1 MGRNRRVVITGMGA
15 ITPIGNTVPEYWAGL
30 IAGQSGADYITRFD
44 ASEYDTK
51 FACEV
56 KNFDAVA
63 RLDRKTVARTDIY
76 SQLALAATD
85 EAINDAGLNAENI
98 NPERSGVVFG
108 SGIGGMTTYHAQQKI
123 LFEQGP
129 SRISPF
135 FVPMMISDIAA
146 GLVSMRYN
154 LKGPNFATTSACAT
168 SSNAIADAFMLIQR
182 GNADVMVAGGSE
194 SVVSPMAIG
203 GFNAMKAL
211 STRND
216 DPKSGSRPFDT
227 GRDGFV
233 LGEGAG
239 AFILESLDSAISR
252 GAKIH
257 AELVGCGL
265 TADAHH
271 ITAPHPEGEGAARA
285 MVLAVQD
292 AGLSMNDVNYINVH
306 GTSTPLGDIAEV
318 LAIKR
323 AFGEHSKNILISAT
337 KSMIGHLLGA
347 AGAVQA
353 IATVLMMKN
362 SLVHPTINNQNPD
375 PACDIDFVPNTPREY
390 NIDVAISN
398 AFGFGGHNVSLCFKK
413 FVG

>member
-1 MGRNRRVVITGMGA
+1 MCIRD
-15 ITPIGNTVPEYWAGL
+15 
-30 IAGQSGADYITRFD
+30 SDYITRFD
-44 ASEYDTK
+44 STDFDTK

-56 KNFDAVA
+56 KGFDAIA
-63 RLDRKTVARTDIY
+63 RLDRKIVNRTDIY

-85 EAINDAGLNAENI
+85 EAMQDAGLSAEKI
-98 NPERSGVVFG
+98 VSDRCGVVFG
-108 SGIGGMTTYHAQQKI
+108 SGIGGMTTYHTQQKI

-146 GLVSMRYN
+146 GLISMRYI
-154 LKGPNFATTSACAT
+154 LKGPNYATTSACAT

-182 GNADVMVAGGSE
+182 GNADMMVAGGSE

-216 DPKSGSRPFDT
+216 DPKTASRPFDT

-239 AFILESLDSAISR
+239 VFILELLESAINR

-285 MVLAVQD
+285 MILAVQD
-292 AGLSMNDVNYINVH
+292 AGLNMNDINYINVH

-318 LAIKR
+318 SAIKR
-323 AFGEHSKNILISAT
+323 AFGDHSKNLLISGT

-347 AGAVQA
+347 AGVVQA
-353 IATVLMMKN
+353 IATVLMMEN
-362 SLVHPTINNQNPD
+362 SLVHPTINNINPD
-375 PACDIDFVPNTPREY
+375 PLCDIDFVPNIPRKHEI
-390 NIDVAISN
+390 NAAVSN
-398 AFGFGGHNVSLCFKK
+398 AFGFGGHNVSLCFRKYTE
-413 FVG
+413 